1 MKRVLII
8 FGHPAFRRSTINAA
22 LRKAV
27 ENLDGVT
34 FHDLYACYPDFL
46 IDVRHEQGLC
56 EAHDVIVFQHPFYW
70 YSTPAIFKEWMDLVL
85 EHDWAY
91 GTRGHALAGKVF
103 FQTLTA
109 GGSLADYRHDGL
121 NRFTIRELTTPL
133 RATANLCQM
142 KWLPPFA
149 VLGVHQGLPE
159 IERTR
164 HAEEYRRTLI
174 ALRDGQLDMEK
185 ARRSVL
191 LNLDLN
197 ALFREE

>member
-1 MKRVLII
+1 MAKVTGGRLAVRALKKEGVECI
-8 FGHPAFRRSTINAA
+8 FALSGGHVDPIFQ
-22 LRKAV
+22 
-27 ENLDGVT
+27 
-34 FHDLYACYPDFL
+34 ACIDEKVKL

-109 GGSLADYRHDGL
+109 GGSLANYRHDGL

-133 RATANLCQM
+133 RATASLCQM
-142 KWLPPFA
+142 EWLPPFA